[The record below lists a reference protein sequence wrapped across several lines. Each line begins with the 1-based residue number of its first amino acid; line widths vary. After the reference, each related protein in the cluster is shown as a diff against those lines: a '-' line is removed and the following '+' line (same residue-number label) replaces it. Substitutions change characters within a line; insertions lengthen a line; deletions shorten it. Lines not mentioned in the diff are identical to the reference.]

1 MDDRQT
7 QIKEGAG
14 LEESR
19 INKEFIDFLNK
30 WSSPVITVL
39 AVAALVWAG
48 LGYLERRKLER
59 VDEAIAAYEAA
70 VQGGNPSPASL
81 TALASEYD
89 DVRAI
94 PDLAQLRTVDLYLS
108 AYLRGV
114 EPGVEIDPATG
125 RPVDGGATLD
135 EDQRQRYLGQ
145 ARSIADE
152 VIARLEGNTDKAI
165 LSIQALIRRGAIA
178 ECERDLDKARS
189 SYERAKATAES
200 AQLDALAIFAQTR
213 IDAIDTLDP
222 DLVLPSSD
230 DLQTLPGESLP
241 EIPTTPDVIP
251 TEGLDDSVFPS
262 DETDTPSEDPLDT
275 IENEPAPTEGSDS
288 P

>member
-39 AVAALVWAG
+39 AVAALIWAG
-48 LGYLERRKLER
+48 LGFLERRKLER
-59 VDEAIAAYEAA
+59 IDQAFAAYEAA
-70 VQGGNPSPASL
+70 IQGGNPSPASL
-81 TALASEYD
+81 TALAAEYEG
-89 DVRAI
+89 VRAV
-94 PDLAQLRTVDLYLS
+94 PDLAQLRTIDLYLV

-114 EPGVEIDPATG
+114 EPGVEIDPVTG
-125 RPVDGGATLD
+125 QAVDGSGSLD
-135 EDQRQRYLGQ
+135 EDQRERYLGQ
-145 ARSIADE
+145 ARSLADE
-152 VIARLEGNTDKAI
+152 VIARIADNPDKAM

-178 ECERDLDKARS
+178 ECDRDLDKARAN
-189 SYERAKATAES
+189 YERAKAIAQQ

-213 IDAIDTLDP
+213 IDTIGTLDP
-222 DLVLPSSD
+222 DLALPSSD
-230 DLQTLPGESLP
+230 QLVTLPGEDLP
-241 EIPTTPDVIP
+241 EIPQTPEPIP
-251 TEGLDDSVFPS
+251 TEGLDTSVFPS
-262 DETDTPSEDPLDT
+262 EGTESPSDDPIGT

>member
-59 VDEAIAAYEAA
+59 VDQAFAAFEAA

-81 TALASEYD
+81 TALATEYEG
-89 DVRAI
+89 VRAI
-94 PDLAQLRTVDLYLS
+94 PDLAQLRTIDLYLG

-114 EPGVEIDPATG
+114 EPGVEIDPITG
-125 RPVDGGATLD
+125 QALDESGTLD
-135 EDQRQRYLGQ
+135 QDQRDRYLGQ
-145 ARSIADE
+145 AKTIADE
-152 VIARLEGNTDKAI
+152 VIARVGDNKGKAMLAI
-165 LSIQALIRRGAIA
+165 HALIRRGAIA

-189 SYERAKATAES
+189 SYERAKSIAEGS
-200 AQLDALAIFAQTR
+200 HLDALALFAQTR
-213 IDAIDTLDP
+213 IDTIGSLNP
-222 DLVLPSSD
+222 DLVLPSAD
-230 DLQTLPGESLP
+230 DLVTLPGEELP
-241 EIPTTPDVIP
+241 EIPTTPDLIP

-262 DETDTPSEDPLDT
+262 DEPEAPSEDPLDT
-275 IENEPAPTEGSDS
+275 FENEPAPTEGSDT